1 MSTSMMAHFT
11 VPLGAE
17 ISGDGAV
24 ALVTGAALVVII
36 ALWLAWVR
44 TKPANDLANI
54 VKKPRGAASMR
65 PAAASQRYVPS
76 NGWRAENGS
85 AAPGA
90 TLTAKGTGGQEFN
103 LGREPSIIGSSSEGC
118 TIVLA
123 GEGIA
128 PEHARIWYRQGKFL
142 LHHVGGLSRKTYV
155 SGHEA
160 DWVVLESGDEVSIGP
175 HRLVFTEPGPAAG
188 GVTTEDLEPA
198 GPDLVDDLT
207 RMEAAVR
214 ELWAEAAPASETA
227 VGQRSG
233 TGKYKVHRRKDELA
247 ARVGGQWV
255 KRGRTVVLE
264 R

>member
-1 MSTSMMAHFT
+1 MTLLPDGSLVVAIIAL
-11 VPLGAE
+11 V
-17 ISGDGAV
+17 GAV
-24 ALVTGAALVVII
+24 AIAYALFRIRGSTAPGGPPKPGAGR
-36 ALWLAWVR
+36 VR
-44 TKPANDLANI
+44 SSATSTRPGSSSEWRPPQN
-54 VKKPRGAASMR
+54 GAAS
-65 PAAASQRYVPS
+65 
-76 NGWRAENGS
+76 
-85 AAPGA
+85 A
-90 TLTAKGTGGQEFN
+90 TLAATNGQEFT
-103 LGREPSIIGSSSEGC
+103 LGRDPATIGSSSEAC

-160 DWVVLESGDEVSIGP
+160 DWVVLEAGDEVTIGT
-175 HRLVFTEPGPAAG
+175 HRLVFDDRRGAAPAA
-188 GVTTEDLEPA
+188 VTAPEPEPA
-198 GPDLVDDLT
+198 PVIGDDLA

-214 ELWAEAAPASETA
+214 ELWAEAQPASETA
-227 VGQRSG
+227 VGERSG

-247 ARVGGQWV
+247 ERVGGQWV